1 MQRIKDLLRSKI
13 ASASALLMISMTV
26 VNAGNYVYNLIMG
39 RWLGPSLFADLS
51 LIVTL
56 LLIVTFITAP
66 IQMTTARYSAIHTA
80 DGNLKTLASIRRFIW
95 RIAAMLGLALTV
107 FFATFSPL
115 LQKFFHTQSF
125 LPFVIFG
132 AALPFSLLQG
142 VERGIL
148 QGQTRFKIL
157 AISYQVEMWT
167 RLLVSIG
174 LVALGLSVNGAVI
187 GISLSFFFTWLT
199 ARLAIKDLFAKADL
213 KEEINEDL
221 RAELIAFAM
230 PVVVSQLGQILINNS
245 DVILVKR
252 FYESSQAGQYAALAL
267 IGRIVFFA
275 TWSVVT
281 TMFPIVA
288 QKQKMGEPHGHLLW
302 LSLGIVLG
310 VSAPIVL
317 LTLLVP
323 EWIVKVLFGAQY
335 LGIAPLLWLYALAT
349 SLYALANVVINYRLS
364 LGMGRDTRFALAAGV
379 AQVLGIILFHRTL
392 AEVVY
397 VQVVVMAVLFVSL
410 LWWNFG
416 HRLKKMPAP
425 QVIET
430 HA

>member
-1 MQRIKDLLRSKI
+1 MQKVKELFRSKI

-66 IQMTTARYSAIHTA
+66 IQMTTARYSAIYTA
-80 DGNLKTLASIRRFIW
+80 SGDLNTLSSIRRFIW
-95 RIAAMLGLALTV
+95 SIAAGFGLVLTILFV
-107 FFATFSPL
+107 TFAPR
-115 LQKFFHTQSF
+115 LQSFFHTQSAV
-125 LPFVIFG
+125 PFIIFG

-142 VERGIL
+142 VERGII

-157 AISYQVEMWT
+157 AVSYQLEMWT

-174 LVALGLSVNGAVI
+174 LVALGLSVSGAVI
-187 GISLSFFFTWLT
+187 GISLSFFFTWLMT
-199 ARLAIKDLFAKADL
+199 SLAVRGLFTKQNISRDVRL
-213 KEEINEDL
+213 
-221 RAELIAFAM
+221 ELTAFAI
-230 PVVVSQLGQILINNS
+230 PVLTSQLGQILINNS

-252 FYESSQAGQYAALAL
+252 FYNAGQAGQYAALAL

-302 LSLGIVLG
+302 LSLGIVMA
-310 VSAPIVL
+310 VSAPIVM
-317 LTLLVP
+317 LTLFIP
-323 EWIVKVLFGAQY
+323 EWIVKILFGTQY
-335 LGIAPLLWLYALAT
+335 LQIAPLLWLYAFAT
-349 SLYALANVVINYRLS
+349 SMYALANVIINYRLS
-364 LGMGRDTRFALAAGV
+364 LGKGRETRFAIAAGI
-379 AQVLGIILFHRTL
+379 AQVIGIILFHETL
-392 AEVVY
+392 AQVVY
-397 VQVVVMAVLFVSL
+397 VQVIVMAVLFISL
-410 LWWNFG
+410 LFWNYMT
-416 HRLKKMPAP
+416 RST
-425 QVIET
+425 ET
-430 HA
+430 PVLQTINKNV

>member
-1 MQRIKDLLRSKI
+1 MIQKIKELLRSKI
-13 ASASALLMISMTV
+13 ASASALLMVSMTV

-66 IQMTTARYSAIHTA
+66 IQMTTARYTAIHAA
-80 DGNLKTLASIRRFIW
+80 DADVKTLASIRRFIW
-95 RIAAMLGLALTV
+95 RIAAMLGLTLTV
-107 FFATFSPL
+107 LFATFAPL
-115 LQKFFHTQSF
+115 LQSFFHTQSF
-125 LPFVIFG
+125 LPFIIFG

-148 QGQTRFKIL
+148 QGRTHFKVL

-167 RLLVSIG
+167 RLFVSII

-187 GISLSFFFTWLT
+187 GISLSFFATWLT
-199 ARLAIKDLFAKADL
+199 ARLAVRDLFT
-213 KEEINEDL
+213 KEDIQTEL
-221 RAELIAFAM
+221 RKELFAFAV
-230 PVVVSQLGQILINNS
+230 PVLVSQLGQILINNG

-252 FYESSQAGQYAALAL
+252 FYESDQAGQYAALAL

-288 QKQKMGEPHGHLLW
+288 QKQKQGEPHSHLLW
-302 LSLGIVLG
+302 VSLGIVLG
-310 VSAPIVL
+310 VSLPIVL
-317 LTLLVP
+317 LTLFVP
-323 EWIVKVLFGAQY
+323 EWIVKILFGSQY

-349 SLYALANVVINYRLS
+349 TLYALANVVINYRLS
-364 LGMGRDTRFALAAGV
+364 LGMGRETRFALAAGV
-379 AQVLGIILFHRTL
+379 AQVLGIIFFHQTL
-392 AEVVY
+392 AQVVY
-397 VQVVVMAVLFVSL
+397 VQVVVMAVLFASL
-410 LWWNFG
+410 LWWNFSG
-416 HRLKKMPAP
+416 RARQLPLI
-425 QVIET
+425 QV
-430 HA
+430 AKSNA

>member
-1 MQRIKDLLRSKI
+1 MQKVKELLRSKM

-80 DGNLKTLASIRRFIW
+80 DGDMKALASIRRFIW
-95 RIAAMLGLALTV
+95 RAAVVFGLTLTV
-107 FFATFSPL
+107 LFAIFAPL
-115 LQKFFHTQSF
+115 LQKFFHTQSS
-125 LPFVIFG
+125 LPFIIFG

-142 VERGIL
+142 VDRGIL

-187 GISLSFFFTWLT
+187 GISLSFIATWLT
-199 ARLAIKDLFAKADL
+199 ARLAVKGLFT
-213 KEEINEDL
+213 KENISKEV
-221 RAELIAFAM
+221 RTGLIAFAT
-230 PVVVSQLGQILINNS
+230 PVLIAQLGQILINNS

-252 FYESSQAGQYAALAL
+252 FYEAEQAGQYAALAL

-302 LSLGIVLG
+302 LSLGIVTA
-310 VSAPIVL
+310 VSMPIVL
-317 LTLLVP
+317 LTLFVP
-323 EWIVKVLFGAQY
+323 EWIVRILFGAQY

-349 SLYALANVVINYRLS
+349 SLYAMANVVINYRLS
-364 LGMGRDTRFALAAGV
+364 LGKGMETRFAIAAGV
-379 AQVLGIILFHRTL
+379 AQVVGIILFHQTL
-392 AEVVY
+392 AQVVY
-397 VQVVVMAVLFVSL
+397 VQVAVMAVLFISL

-416 HRLKKMPAP
+416 SRLNKTPAI
-425 QVIET
+425 QAVENNT
-430 HA
+430 

>member
-1 MQRIKDLLRSKI
+1 MQKLNGLFRSKM

-26 VNAGNYVYNLIMG
+26 VNAGNYVYNLVMG

-56 LLIVTFITAP
+56 LLVVTFLTAP
-66 IQMTTARYSAIHTA
+66 IQMTTARYAAIHTA
-80 DGNLKTLASIRRFIW
+80 DGDENKLASIRRYIW
-95 RIAAMLGLALTV
+95 FCALGLGLTLAA
-107 FFATFSPL
+107 FFIAFAPT
-115 LQKFFHTQSF
+115 LQNFFHTQSSV
-125 LPFVIFG
+125 PFIIFG
-132 AALPFSLLQG
+132 AALPFGTLQA

-148 QGQTRFKIL
+148 QGRTRFKIL
-157 AISYQVEMWT
+157 AVSYQVEMWT

-174 LVALGLSVNGAVI
+174 LVSLGWSVDGAVI
-187 GISLSFFFTWLT
+187 GIGLSFFFTWLV
-199 ARLAIKDLFAKADL
+199 ARLAAQDRATSTPIAQGERDALIKFVA
-213 KEEINEDL
+213 
-221 RAELIAFAM
+221 
-230 PVVVSQLGQILINNS
+230 PVLVAQLGQIMINNS

-252 FYESSQAGQYAALAL
+252 YFETNEAGHYAALAL

-302 LSLGIVLG
+302 GSLGIVVA
-310 VSAPIVL
+310 VSTPIVL
-317 LTLLVP
+317 LTLSVP
-323 EWIVKVLFGAQY
+323 NEVVSILFGKQY
-335 LGIAPLLWLYALAT
+335 LSVAPLLWLYALAT

-364 LGMGRDTRFALAAGV
+364 LGMGRETGFAIGAGV
-379 AQVLGIILFHRTL
+379 AQVLGIILFHQTL
-392 AEVVY
+392 TQVVF

-416 HRLKKMPAP
+416 HQKTAGAL
-425 QVIET
+425 QVAT
-430 HA
+430 KDA

>member
-1 MQRIKDLLRSKI
+1 MNKIKELFRSKL

-26 VNAGNYVYNLIMG
+26 VNAGNYIYNLIMG

-56 LLIVTFITAP
+56 LLVVTFLTAP

-80 DGNLKTLASIRRFIW
+80 DGDLNALASIRRFIW
-95 RIAAMLGLALTV
+95 RIAAGLGLTLTV
-107 FFATFSPL
+107 LFVAFAPY
-115 LQKFFHTQSF
+115 LQNFFHTQSS
-125 LPFVIFG
+125 LPFIIFG

-148 QGQTRFKIL
+148 QGQTRFGIL
-157 AISYQVEMWT
+157 AASYQVEMWT
-167 RLLVSIG
+167 RLLISIG
-174 LVALGLSVNGAVI
+174 LVAMGLSVNGAVI
-187 GISLSFFFTWLT
+187 GISLSFVFTWLT
-199 ARLAIKDLFAKADL
+199 ARLAVRDLIPTENISKDV
-213 KEEINEDL
+213 
-221 RAELIAFAM
+221 RTELVAFAM
-230 PVVVSQLGQILINNS
+230 PVLVAQLGQILINNS

-252 FYESSQAGQYAALAL
+252 FYEAEQAGQYAALAL

-288 QKQKMGEPHGHLLW
+288 QKQKMGEAHEHLLW
-302 LSLGIVLG
+302 LSLGIVLA

-317 LTLLVP
+317 LTLIIP
-323 EWIVKVLFGAQY
+323 EWIVRILFGAQY

-349 SLYALANVVINYRLS
+349 SLYAMANVVITYRLS
-364 LGMGRDTRFALAAGV
+364 LGKGAETRFAIVAGV
-379 AQVLGIILFHRTL
+379 AQVFGIILFHQTL
-392 AEVVY
+392 AQVVY
-397 VQVVVMAVLFVSL
+397 VQVAVMAVLFLSL

-416 HRLKKMPAP
+416 NRSGKT
-425 QVIET
+425 IT
-430 HA
+430 RGI

>member
-1 MQRIKDLLRSKI
+1 MQKIKNLLRSKI

-66 IQMTTARYSAIHTA
+66 IQMTTARYSAIHAA
-80 DGNLKTLASIRRFIW
+80 DGDMKTLASIRRFIW
-95 RIAAMLGLALTV
+95 RVAAALGLALTV
-107 FFATFSPL
+107 LFATFSPL

-148 QGQTRFKIL
+148 QGRTNFKIL

-167 RLLVSIG
+167 RLLVSVG

-199 ARLAIKDLFAKADL
+199 ARLAIKDLFT
-213 KEEINEDL
+213 KEDISEDL
-221 RAELIAFAM
+221 RAGLIAFAA
-230 PVVVSQLGQILINNS
+230 PVLVSQLGQILINNS

-252 FYESSQAGQYAALAL
+252 FYESDQAGQYAALAL

-302 LSLGIVLG
+302 LSLGIVLA

-317 LTLLVP
+317 LTLLIP

-379 AQVLGIILFHRTL
+379 AQILGIILFHRTL
-392 AEVVY
+392 AQVVY
-397 VQVVVMAVLFVSL
+397 VQVVVMAVLFLSL

-416 HRLKKMPAP
+416 RHLKKIPAP
-425 QVIET
+425 QVIENN
-430 HA
+430 A